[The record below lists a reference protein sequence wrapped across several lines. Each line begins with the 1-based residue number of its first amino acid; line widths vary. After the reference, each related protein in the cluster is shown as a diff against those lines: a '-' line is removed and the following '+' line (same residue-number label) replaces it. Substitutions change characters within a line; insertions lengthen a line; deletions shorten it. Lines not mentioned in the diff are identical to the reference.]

1 MVKQAACCNGVLDY
15 IPLEQISSIEH
26 EIISKSSDSF
36 PDKNRREHVDDH
48 HPQQKEQKMSRTG
61 SITEAVVKRLEKV
74 TGVDIDGDGVCFEIP
89 HFNPDTHEVQ
99 LILKTIEGGHN
110 AGA

>member
-1 MVKQAACCNGVLDY
+1 MVKQAACCNSVLDY

-36 PDKNRREHVDDH
+36 QDKNKREHVEDDH
-48 HPQQKEQKMSRTG
+48 PQHTEQKISRIG
-61 SITEAVVKRLEKV
+61 SITGSFVKKLEKF
-74 TGVDIDGDGVCFEIP
+74 TGVDIDGDGVCSEIP
-89 HFNPDTHEVQ
+89 PFNTDTHEVQ